1 MADLIVVYWRDI
13 PAQVI
18 VRKGRQN
25 AKRELPLRFTEA
37 IDMAAMRSGDSDT
50 DAYLAEWR
58 KADPISVSD
67 DLEAEADKAATALD
81 AEYPRERLVALAKAG
96 GKENG

>member
-25 AKRELPLRFTEA
+25 AKRELPQRFAEA

-58 KADPISVSD
+58 KADPVPVSD
-67 DLEAEADKAATALD
+67 DLEAEAEKAAAALD